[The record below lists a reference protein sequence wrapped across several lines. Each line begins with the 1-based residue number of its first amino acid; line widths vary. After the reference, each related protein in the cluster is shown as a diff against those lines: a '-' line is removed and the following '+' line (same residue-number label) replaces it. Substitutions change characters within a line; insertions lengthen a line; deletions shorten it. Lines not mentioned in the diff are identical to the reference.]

1 MRESRG
7 SWWEGVSG
15 SGANQ
20 NSLYITEIL
29 KELIKLVFKRS
40 SKS

>member
-1 MRESRG
+1 MKLEGDMRESRG

-20 NSLYITEIL
+20 NSLYMTL
-29 KELIKLVFKRS
+29 KF
-40 SKS
+40 SKN